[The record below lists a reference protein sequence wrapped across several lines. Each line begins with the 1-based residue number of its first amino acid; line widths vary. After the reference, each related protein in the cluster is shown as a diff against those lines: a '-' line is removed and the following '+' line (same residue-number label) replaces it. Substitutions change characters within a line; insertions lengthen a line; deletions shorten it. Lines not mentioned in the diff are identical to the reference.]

1 MIAYKLLQN
10 TDSSLTSVHGNPE
23 SLELVGISH
32 SEMPESGKFIFIK
45 NDKFYKNV
53 AFLTDAKVPADVGLI
68 LPDDYFKKIKETE
81 TYSNMQSNFAWIATV
96 NDLNVA
102 MCLLSKPFYDE
113 KFAHLNYHVDGRQMG
128 SCEIDP
134 DAQIAQNVFIGE
146 NCKIGK
152 NVTIMPGATIMAEV
166 EIGEGSTIFP
176 NVSIYPYSKIGK
188 NCRIH
193 SATVIGGDGFGYHF
207 HGGKHEKIW
216 HFSGVI
222 IHDDVEIGGGSFV
235 DCGAFMPTIVGEGTK
250 IDNMCQISHNSIVG
264 KHNIFCGKSGVS
276 GSCKTGDYVVFG
288 AASGAANGV
297 TLGKGVQVAS
307 MAIISENK
315 TWPEGTVLAGV
326 PAKPIREWMR
336 QQAKL
341 RRLADKS

>member
-1 MIAYKLLQN
+1 MIAFNLLQK
-10 TDSSLTSVHGNPE
+10 TDNSLETVYGNPE
-23 SLELVGISH
+23 GLELVGISH
-32 SEMPESGKFIFIK
+32 SEIPESGKFIFVK
-45 NDKFYKNV
+45 NDKLYATV
-53 AFLTDAKVPADVGLI
+53 AIRTDNKVPANVGLV
-68 LPDDYFKKIKETE
+68 LPENYYDKLQGSETITE
-81 TYSNMQSNFAWIATV
+81 MQSRFDWIATV
-96 NDLNVA
+96 ADLNIS

-128 SCEIDP
+128 SSEVHP

-152 NVTIMPGATIMAEV
+152 DVTIMPGVVIMPEV
-166 EIGEGSTIFP
+166 EIGDGTIIFP

-193 SATVIGGDGFGYHF
+193 SATVIGLDGFGYNF

-222 IHDDVEIGGGSFV
+222 LEDDIEIGGGSFV
-235 DCGAFMPTIVGEGTK
+235 DCGAFTPTIVGTGTK
-250 IDNMCQISHNSIVG
+250 VDNMCQIAHNSVVG
-264 KHNIFCGKSGVS
+264 KHNIFCGKSGIA
-276 GSCKTGDYVVFG
+276 GSCQTGDYVALG
-288 AASGAANGV
+288 AASGCANGV
-297 TLGKGVQVAS
+297 KLGKGVQLAA
-307 MAIISENK
+307 MAVVSENIS
-315 TWPEGTVLAGV
+315 WPDGAILAGV